1 MDLFGT
7 ENTNHHHQKMQRGY
21 QMAIQPIDLQTLYSQ
36 MDKVSKNVVQQQ
48 QHVQLHNSMEL
59 DGLVKK
65 DIQKN
70 EKIEK
75 TSEKEGMAEIKDG
88 QSSKNSGQNPSNK
101 NEKEEVPS
109 EVVLEIIKDPS
120 LGKTIDISG

>member
-1 MDLFGT
+1 
-7 ENTNHHHQKMQRGY
+7 
-21 QMAIQPIDLQTLYSQ
+21 MAIQPIDLQTLYSQ

-109 EVVLEIIKDPS
+109 TWSRAKKRNWKALRENSNYAVDEFRRGNFDLDKIKS
-120 LGKTIDISG
+120 RFIK

>member
-1 MDLFGT
+1 
-7 ENTNHHHQKMQRGY
+7 
-21 QMAIQPIDLQTLYSQ
+21 
-36 MDKVSKNVVQQQ
+36 
-48 QHVQLHNSMEL
+48 
-59 DGLVKK
+59 
-65 DIQKN
+65 
-70 EKIEK
+70 
-75 TSEKEGMAEIKDG
+75 MAEIKDG

>member
-1 MDLFGT
+1 
-7 ENTNHHHQKMQRGY
+7 
-21 QMAIQPIDLQTLYSQ
+21 MAIQPIDLQTLYSQ

-75 TSEKEGMAEIKDG
+75 TSEKEG
-88 QSSKNSGQNPSNK
+88 PHCT
-101 NEKEEVPS
+101 NELPLLLKCLLLLIVFP
-109 EVVLEIIKDPS
+109 
-120 LGKTIDISG
+120 

>member
-1 MDLFGT
+1 
-7 ENTNHHHQKMQRGY
+7 
-21 QMAIQPIDLQTLYSQ
+21 MAIQPIDLQTLYSQ
-36 MDKVSKNVVQQQ
+36 MDKVYKNVVQQQ